1 MTQDKNAPGAA
12 QQGENQNAFQRRRTM
27 LSKEPVINPD
37 DEAKVLGLKN
47 PDAAVKVDVPV
58 KKTADKDAR
67 MTR

>member
-1 MTQDKNAPGAA
+1 
-12 QQGENQNAFQRRRTM
+12 M

-47 PDAAVKVDVPV
+47 LDAAINVDAPP
-58 KKTADKDAR
+58 KKTADKEAR

>member
-1 MTQDKNAPGAA
+1 
-12 QQGENQNAFQRRRTM
+12 M

>member
-1 MTQDKNAPGAA
+1 
-12 QQGENQNAFQRRRTM
+12 M

-67 MTR
+67 MTRQQSLRASGKIAK